1 MSGTSAATDETGTG
15 VTGDDLVERR
25 ANNVPRNS
33 AITMKGVINRSG
45 MEPVAG
51 KARQGCNAMNYY
63 GSLSLA
69 IYCIANIRR
78 PVPGQHRSLRHIHGT
93 AKSDRPILEIRLS

>member
-1 MSGTSAATDETGTG
+1 
-15 VTGDDLVERR
+15 
-25 ANNVPRNS
+25 
-33 AITMKGVINRSG
+33 

-51 KARQGCNAMNYY
+51 KARQGCDAMNYY